1 MPTYALEGSVFVAGA
16 AIQWLRDELQLIRSA
31 SETEAIAQSIPDTGG
46 MYIVPA
52 FTGLGA
58 PYWDM
63 YARGTIVGLT
73 RGSGKAQF
81 VRAAL
86 EAIAYQSADLVQ
98 AMADHCGS
106 RPPQLQADGGAS
118 MNAFLMQFQA
128 DILGIPV
135 VRPQVTETTAL
146 GAAMLAGLGAGALTL
161 DEARACVKPDLT
173 FAPRMDA
180 FDRAKALDGWHRA
193 VDRSRNWTVD

>member
-1 MPTYALEGSVFVAGA
+1 MMKNTYGTGCFILMNTGDEAVDCKAGLLSTMAWRLNGKPTYALEGSVFVGGA
-16 AIQWLRDELQLIRSA
+16 AIQWLRDELQIIRSA
-31 SETEAIAQSIPDTGG
+31 SETESIAESIRDTGG

-63 YARGTIVGLT
+63 YARGVIVGLT
-73 RGSGKAQF
+73 RGSGRAQF

-86 EAIAYQSADLVQ
+86 ESIAYQSADLFA
-98 AMADHCGS
+98 AMADHCGQ
-106 RPPQLQADGGAS
+106 RPARLQADGGAS

-135 VRPQVTETTAL
+135 VRP
-146 GAAMLAGLGAGALTL
+146 
-161 DEARACVKPDLT
+161 
-173 FAPRMDA
+173 
-180 FDRAKALDGWHRA
+180 
-193 VDRSRNWTVD
+193 RNQRNNGPGCGRCLLVSVPGT